1 MNSLPSAAE
10 YRVPNHRV
18 SAVDKG
24 GAGGAGS
31 AGSAESAGSAGSAGC
46 SGSVE
51 SAGSAGGIGGDRAPP
66 EFCDSKK
73 TTEIEI
79 DRQYV
84 TTNSPE
90 FEKISMALRI
100 DIPESTSRC
109 LPMFFKMLFDLLL

>member
-1 MNSLPSAAE
+1 MNSVPSAAE
-10 YRVPNHRV
+10 YSVPNHRV

-24 GAGGAGS
+24 SAGGAG
-31 AGSAESAGSAGSAGC
+31 GP
-46 SGSVE
+46 
-51 SAGSAGGIGGDRAPP
+51 GGDRVPP

-90 FEKISMALRI
+90 FEKISTAVRI
-100 DIPESTSRC
+100 DIPESSSRC
-109 LPMFFKMLFDLLL
+109 

>member
-10 YRVPNHRV
+10 YSVPNHRV
-18 SAVDKG
+18 SLVEKG
-24 GAGGAGS
+24 GA
-31 AGSAESAGSAGSAGC
+31 
-46 SGSVE
+46 
-51 SAGSAGGIGGDRAPP
+51 GGDRAPP

-90 FEKISMALRI
+90 FEKISTALRI
-100 DIPESTSRC
+100 DIPESSSRC
-109 LPMFFKMLFDLLL
+109 

>member
-10 YRVPNHRV
+10 YSVPNHGV

-24 GAGGAGS
+24 GAGGAG
-31 AGSAESAGSAGSAGC
+31 GT
-46 SGSVE
+46 
-51 SAGSAGGIGGDRAPP
+51 GGDRAPP

-73 TTEIEI
+73 RTDIEI

-90 FEKISMALRI
+90 FEKISTDLRV
-100 DIPESTSRC
+100 DVPESSSRC
-109 LPMFFKMLFDLLL
+109 

>member
-1 MNSLPSAAE
+1 MNSVPSAAE
-10 YRVPNHRV
+10 YSVPNHRV

-24 GAGGAGS
+24 
-31 AGSAESAGSAGSAGC
+31 
-46 SGSVE
+46 
-51 SAGSAGGIGGDRAPP
+51 SAGGPGGDRVPP

-90 FEKISMALRI
+90 FEKISTALRI
-100 DIPESTSRC
+100 DIPESSSRC
-109 LPMFFKMLFDLLL
+109 

>member
-10 YRVPNHRV
+10 YSVPNHRV
-18 SAVDKG
+18 SLVEKG
-24 GAGGAGS
+24 GAGGA
-31 AGSAESAGSAGSAGC
+31 
-46 SGSVE
+46 
-51 SAGSAGGIGGDRAPP
+51 GGDRAPP

-90 FEKISMALRI
+90 FEKISTALRI
-100 DIPESTSRC
+100 DIPESSSRC
-109 LPMFFKMLFDLLL
+109 

>member
-1 MNSLPSAAE
+1 MNSVPSAAE

-24 GAGGAGS
+24 GAGSVGGA
-31 AGSAESAGSAGSAGC
+31 
-46 SGSVE
+46 
-51 SAGSAGGIGGDRAPP
+51 GGDRAPL

-84 TTNSPE
+84 TTNNPE
-90 FEKISMALRI
+90 FEKISTALRI
-100 DIPESTSRC
+100 DIPESSSRC
-109 LPMFFKMLFDLLL
+109 

>member
-1 MNSLPSAAE
+1 MNSVPSAAE

-24 GAGGAGS
+24 
-31 AGSAESAGSAGSAGC
+31 
-46 SGSVE
+46 
-51 SAGSAGGIGGDRAPP
+51 SAGGPGGPGGPGGDRATP

-73 TTEIEI
+73 TTEIEII

-90 FEKISMALRI
+90 FEKISTALRI
-100 DIPESTSRC
+100 DIPESSSRC
-109 LPMFFKMLFDLLL
+109 